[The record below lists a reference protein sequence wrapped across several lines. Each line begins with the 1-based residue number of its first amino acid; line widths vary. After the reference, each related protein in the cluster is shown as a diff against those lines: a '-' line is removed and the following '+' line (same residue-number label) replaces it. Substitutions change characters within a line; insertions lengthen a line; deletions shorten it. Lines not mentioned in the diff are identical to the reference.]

1 MMEADSLKGL
11 LDEIPDFIYFHDLEG
26 RFTLVNAALKSL
38 FNFEEE
44 TLLGHRI
51 SEFIHPAYRDLF
63 DAYLAEII
71 SKGESAGTMVVID
84 ASGKTHIL
92 EYHSKLVV
100 RDGKPI
106 GARGMARDVS
116 EQKRIEKAL
125 QASETLYRTLF
136 ENAGDAIFLM
146 AGDVFIDCNP
156 AALEMFRCKREDIV
170 NKPPYLFSPEFQPDG
185 SSSRQKALEKIKAAF
200 EGRPQR
206 FEWRHARCDGTPFD
220 TIVSLYRIDVDK
232 KKILVAMV
240 HDISPLK
247 EAMKALETSER
258 NYRELVENTNVVIY
272 RFTPDGIFTFINR
285 YGEELFGFNREE
297 LIGKKNT
304 LGTILPDS
312 GPESAEAAAM
322 FRKICAHPERY
333 YENENSNITKD
344 GRELQIAWRNQAIK
358 DKDGNIKEILSI
370 GVDIT
375 KVRQLEKEL
384 VQAKKMEAVGTLAG
398 GIAHDFNNI
407 LGGMMGYISLLKEQH
422 DPGDAHYA
430 TLEKIDEA
438 GTQATDL
445 IKQLLAFSRRGKF
458 ESRPLDINQKIREV
472 IEILKHSIPK
482 QIILKAELAGDL
494 PAVKGDPTQ
503 LNQVIMNVCLN
514 GAQAM
519 NGKGTLT
526 VVTKAVS
533 SDAIPGDIDIDR
545 TVKRYVVFSVTDT
558 GSGMGKAT
566 LERIFEP
573 FFTTKETGQGT
584 GLGLSMVYGVIVN
597 HGGNITVESEV
608 GKGTTFHIYLP
619 ATDEAAAEQRQT
631 SSATGAMTGKGTIL
645 VVDDE
650 DVFREML
657 KDVLEYL
664 GYHVLTAENGAE
676 GINVFKSNQP
686 AIDLVI
692 LDMNMP
698 VMDGRELFQ
707 ALKKLA
713 PDVKA
718 LLATGFTL
726 DGEVQTLMDEG
737 IMGFIQKPFRMDTI
751 SRAIDE
757 ILKL

>member
-1 MMEADSLKGL
+1 MMETDSLKEL

-26 RFTLVNAALKSL
+26 KFTLVNAALKSL

-51 SEFIHPAYRDLF
+51 SEFIHPAYRSLF
-63 DAYLAEII
+63 GDYLSEII
-71 SKGESAGTMVVID
+71 SKGESAGTMVVVD
-84 ASGKTHIL
+84 ASGKTHVL

-100 RDGKPI
+100 RDGKPT
-106 GARGMARDVS
+106 GVRGMGRDVS
-116 EQKRIEKAL
+116 EQKRIEKVL
-125 QASETLYRTLF
+125 QASEGLYRTLF

-146 AGDVFIDCNP
+146 VGDVFIDCNP
-156 AALEMFRCKREDIV
+156 AALEMFGCGREDIV

-185 SSSRQKALEKIKAAF
+185 SSSRQKALENIKAAF
-200 EGRPQR
+200 AGRPQR
-206 FEWRHARCDGTPFD
+206 FEWRHARLDRTPFD
-220 TIVSLYRIDVDK
+220 TVVSLYRIEVDK

-344 GRELQIAWRNQAIK
+344 GRELQIAWRNQPIK
-358 DKDGNIKEILSI
+358 DKDGNIQEILSI
-370 GVDIT
+370 GVDMT

-384 VQAKKMEAVGTLAG
+384 LQAKKMEAIGTLAG

-438 GTQATDL
+438 GTRATDL

-458 ESRPLDINQKIREV
+458 ESRPLDINQRIREV

-482 QIILKAELAGDL
+482 QITLKAELAGNL

-503 LNQVIMNVCLN
+503 LDQVIMNVCLN
-514 GAQAM
+514 GVQAM
-519 NGKGTLT
+519 SSKGTLT
-526 VVTKAVS
+526 VVTRAVS
-533 SDAIPGDIDIDR
+533 PDVIPGDIDIDR

-584 GLGLSMVYGVIVN
+584 GLGLSTVYGIIVN
-597 HGGNITVESEV
+597 HGGNISVESEV
-608 GKGTTFHIYLP
+608 GRGTTFHIYLP
-619 ATDEAAAEQRQT
+619 ATAETAAEQKT
-631 SSATGAMTGKGTIL
+631 GEPATETTMGRGTIL

-676 GINVFKSNQP
+676 GIDVFKSNQP

-726 DGEVQTLMDEG
+726 DGEVQTLMNEG

-751 SRAIDE
+751 SKAIDE